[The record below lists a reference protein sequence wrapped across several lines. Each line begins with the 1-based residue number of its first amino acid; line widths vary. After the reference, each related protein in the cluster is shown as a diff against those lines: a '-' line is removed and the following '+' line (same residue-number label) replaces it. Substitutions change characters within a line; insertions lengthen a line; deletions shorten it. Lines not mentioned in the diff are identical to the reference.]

1 MKSEEGKEKGLS
13 KSFVKGIIAL
23 VFLILGYQI
32 AHFVH
37 RAAVVK
43 IAADR
48 DSPDTVFVYCGDSSS
63 GAVKSVPDNIVSSDS
78 PLTRTRKVNSRHSE
92 RTEAVRRNL
101 PRPVVESFNF
111 NPNTVSV
118 EDLCRLGFSPK
129 QAQAIENY
137 RIKGGR
143 FRRKS
148 DFADSYVVSD
158 SVYKRLEPYIT
169 IPLTD
174 LNEADSAAFD
184 ALPGIGGWYARK
196 IIEHR
201 KALGGYSDIE
211 QLLDIYGFDREKFNA
226 LSDLVCVKAP
236 YRFLLWT
243 LPADSL
249 RRHPYIRNYETANA
263 IVLYRNNNPE
273 ELWTVA
279 NLQGAG
285 IISEDV
291 AMRLS
296 RCVE

>member
-1 MKSEEGKEKGLS
+1 MKSEEGKDKGLS

-32 AHFVH
+32 AHFLH
-37 RAAVVK
+37 RAAVVR
-43 IAADR
+43 IAANR
-48 DSPDTVFVYCGDSSS
+48 DVPDTVYVYAEDSSS
-63 GAVKSVPDNIVSSDS
+63 GDAQPVPKGTSQMQSQPS
-78 PLTRTRKVNSRHSE
+78 RTARVNSKHPE
-92 RTEAVRRNL
+92 RAEAVRRNL
-101 PRPVVESFNF
+101 PRPAVESFNF

-129 QAQAIENY
+129 QAQAIDNY

-249 RRHPYIRNYETANA
+249 RSHPYIRNYETANA

-296 RCVE
+296 RCVK

>member
-1 MKSEEGKEKGLS
+1 MKSEEGKGKGLS
-13 KSFVKGIIAL
+13 KSFVKGVIAI

-43 IAADR
+43 IAANR
-48 DSPDTVFVYCGDSSS
+48 DVPDTVYVYAEDSAS
-63 GAVKSVPDNIVSSDS
+63 GGTQPMQKGTVQMQSQPS
-78 PLTRTRKVNSRHSE
+78 RTSRANSKHSE
-92 RTEAVRRNL
+92 RAEAVRRNL
-101 PRPVVESFNF
+101 PRPAVESFCF

-118 EDLCRLGFSPK
+118 EDLCRLGFSQK

-148 DFADSYVVSD
+148 DFADSYVVAD

-184 ALPGIGGWYARK
+184 ALPGIGGWYAQK

-201 KALGGYSDIE
+201 NALGGYSDIE

-226 LSDLVCVKAP
+226 LSDLVCVKSP
-236 YRFLLWT
+236 YRFMLWN

-273 ELWTVA
+273 ELWTIA
-279 NLQGAG
+279 NLRGAG